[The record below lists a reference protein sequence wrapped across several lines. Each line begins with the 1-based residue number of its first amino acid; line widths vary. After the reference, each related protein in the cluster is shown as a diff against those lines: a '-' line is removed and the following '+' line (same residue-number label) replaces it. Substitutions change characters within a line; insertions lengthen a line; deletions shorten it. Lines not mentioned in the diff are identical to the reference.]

1 MMPKESIERKGIY
14 QKCQWST
21 LVRAAAE
28 LTEEDLE
35 THDENHP
42 LTSEA
47 ETQPPYLEAENQ
59 PLATGAAG

>member
-1 MMPKESIERKGIY
+1 MMPQECIERKGIY

-21 LVRAAAE
+21 LVKAAAE

-35 THDENHP
+35 THDVNHP

-47 ETQPPYLEAENQ
+47 ENQPPSLGAENQ
-59 PLATGAAG
+59 PLDTGAAG